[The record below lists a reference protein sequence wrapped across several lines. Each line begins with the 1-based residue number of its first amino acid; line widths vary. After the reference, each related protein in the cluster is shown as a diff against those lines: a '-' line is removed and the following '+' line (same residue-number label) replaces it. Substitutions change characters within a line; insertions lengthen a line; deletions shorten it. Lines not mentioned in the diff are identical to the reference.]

1 MSENIKEI
9 QRRIKITAMYGY
21 AVGVDNERHSKHN
34 PSISDEEALEHAESI
49 NALYQS
55 QLTQSNEKLSA
66 AQQEIERLRAL
77 VKSPKGP
84 KCECGSIDVE
94 THGGGFQEAKASR
107 GLPEMDGYQMGCNSC
122 GLVWHE

>member
-1 MSENIKEI
+1 MNDRAEKIK
-9 QRRIKITAMYGY
+9 KI
-21 AVGVDNERHSKHN
+21 D
-34 PSISDEEALEHAESI
+34 EALNLFYSKYSV
-49 NALYQS
+49 LYNIS
-55 QLTQSNEKLSA
+55 VRDGLVKILRPTKTQLQTELSA

-94 THGGGFQEAKASR
+94 MHGGGFQEADASR